1 MEAQKREVAAQLHKV
16 ALSARTVGPWVLS
29 EAKKGCWRML
39 LDELL
44 KIALLIGYEME
55 LYYLIYWG
63 IYTT

>member
-1 MEAQKREVAAQLHKV
+1 LEAQKREVAAQLHKV

-39 LDELL
+39 LDEPL

-55 LYYLIYWG
+55 LY
-63 IYTT
+63 